1 MSDMS
6 GDNSS
11 NASNEQFI
19 MSFMPSCSLMP
30 VKKKSSSVIFGNKS
44 SSQLIIARDN
54 PACKFSTDFDS
65 MQEIAKKME

>member
-19 MSFMPSCSLMP
+19 MSFMSSFNLNKPIQ
-30 VKKKSSSVIFGNKS
+30 KKSSSDIFAKKS
-44 SSQLIIARDN
+44 SSLLIIARDM
-54 PACKFSTDFDS
+54 PVCKNSTDFDS
-65 MQEIAKKME
+65 M

>member
-19 MSFMPSCSLMP
+19 MSFMPSFNLNKP
-30 VKKKSSSVIFGNKS
+30 IQKKSSSDIFVKKS
-44 SSQLIIARDN
+44 SSQLIIARDMHV
-54 PACKFSTDFDS
+54 CKNSTDFDS
-65 MQEIAKKME
+65 M